1 MDSGDA
7 KNPNLE
13 DLMRL
18 GVASAKAGNR
28 DNARVIFQ
36 QVLSSDKRNIGA
48 WLWMA
53 ALAED
58 SIDKRRYL
66 ETVLKLSPD
75 NATAKKQLS
84 MLDNAITRGENAS
97 VRLGIFIV
105 VIFIVAAVIVLG
117 LVFLYSK
124 LR

>member
-18 GVASAKAGNR
+18 GVSSAKAGNR
-28 DNARVIFQ
+28 DNARMIFQ
-36 QVLSSDKRNIGA
+36 QVLASDKRNVGA

-75 NATAKKQLS
+75 NETAKKQLS
-84 MLDNAITRGENAS
+84 VLDNTITRGENAS

-105 VIFIVAAVIVLG
+105 VVIIVAAIIVLG